1 MSQHVATKA
10 PTEDTA
16 HALMR
21 TGETEVR
28 TLTPA
33 EMLSRAIEKGV
44 DVASLEKL
52 VDLHERWEQNQA
64 RKAFNHAI
72 AAAKAELPAIVKN
85 REVDFTSNK
94 GRTNYRHEDFGQIA
108 RQVDPIL
115 SRHGLSYRFRTE
127 QREGGLIEVTCIIS
141 HEAGHS
147 VENSLCAGRDESGN
161 KNNIQA
167 VGSTVTYLQRYT
179 LKAAL
184 GLAASNDDDAKGAD
198 PAKVIDDKQASELK
212 GLIDDTET
220 DVRQFCE
227 HFGIN
232 SLAALPV
239 TEYGRAK
246 HMLRAKAAQRQK
258 AQEKAEQGS
267 TEPESAQ

>member
-1 MSQHVATKA
+1 MTQQVATTA
-10 PTEDTA
+10 STEETA
-16 HALMR
+16 HSLMR
-21 TGETEVR
+21 ADPSEFR
-28 TLTPA
+28 ALTPA

-44 DVASLEKL
+44 DVESLGKL
-52 VDLHERWEQNQA
+52 VDLNERWEQNQA

-72 AAAKAELPAIVKN
+72 AAAKAALPAIVRN
-85 REVDFTSNK
+85 REVDFTTGK

-108 RQVDPIL
+108 RQVDPVL
-115 SRHGLSYRFRTE
+115 SEHGLSYRFRTE
-127 QREGGLIEVTCIIS
+127 QREGGMIEVTCVIS

-184 GLAASNDDDAKGAD
+184 GLAATHDDDAKGAD
-198 PAKVIDDKQASELK
+198 APKSIDDKQVSELK
-212 GLIDDTET
+212 GLIDDTDT

-227 HFGIN
+227 HFGID

-246 HMLRAKAAQRQK
+246 HMLRAKAAQQQK
-258 AQEKAEQGS
+258 AKDKAAEGADASETVQ
-267 TEPESAQ
+267 